1 MDQLKQDLPPNLWTR
16 WQWTLP
22 AIHEI
27 PCPSRN
33 RAAASFSQRHTSATP
48 PHQSLCAAN
57 THPEQMRICTQL
69 LHHWMTTGLE
79 IFYLEM
85 ATNLKIP
92 SWAEEYRSLRCIQK
106 QQAESTSPSTG
117 CWSKALAPANLVDI
131 HNSERKIPGR
141 AFTYITASSLFSFKC
156 FSLMAVNS
164 CWIWDQHG
172 QWPLSIL

>member
-1 MDQLKQDLPPNLWTR
+1 MTFVHWTVSLSSCENDSRTSPQPMDR

-33 RAAASFSQRHTSATP
+33 RAAASFSQLHTSATP

-57 THPEQMRICTQL
+57 TYREQTRICTQL
-69 LHHWMTTGLE
+69 LCNWMTTRLE

-92 SWAEEYRSLRCIQK
+92 SWPEEYRSLRCIQK
-106 QQAESTSPSTG
+106 QQAESTSSLRAAGQRPSHQQILWTFTIQRG
-117 CWSKALAPANLVDI
+117 KPQ
-131 HNSERKIPGR
+131 GR
-141 AFTYITASSLFSFKC
+141 
-156 FSLMAVNS
+156 
-164 CWIWDQHG
+164 
-172 QWPLSIL
+172 PLPT